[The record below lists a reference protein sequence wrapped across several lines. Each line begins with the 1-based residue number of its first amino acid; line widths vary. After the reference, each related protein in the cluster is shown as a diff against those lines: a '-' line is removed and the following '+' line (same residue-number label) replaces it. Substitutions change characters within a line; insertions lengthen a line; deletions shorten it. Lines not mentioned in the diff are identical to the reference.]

1 MALLKNNIKEAG
13 YKMLLPI
20 VCWIIALVF
29 IIAGIAAM
37 KSKKPAGIYSN
48 VKAPDLDEIRDL
60 KAYNCAVG
68 KLIIGYAVL
77 FIIVGFTAIN
87 ANKSTAAILIVIIA
101 FPGAIAMMIIYET
114 VISPKYI
121 NYKK

>member
-1 MALLKNNIKEAG
+1 
-13 YKMLLPI
+13 MLLPI
-20 VCWIIALVF
+20 VCWIIGLAI

-48 VKAPDLDEIRDL
+48 VKAPDADEISDL

-68 KLIIGYAVL
+68 KLITGYAVL
-77 FIIVGFTAIN
+77 FIIVGFAAIN
-87 ANKSTAAILIVIIA
+87 ANKSTAAILIVISA

-121 NYKK
+121 NNR